1 MMKAP
6 SFESSQHALEA
17 LAHGVDPETG
27 DKLPHDTVLNRV
39 DILRVFLTAIAA
51 LETVRKRAQRRAQ
64 LPKSVG
70 KSWSEK
76 EANQLRDEHRQG
88 MPIPDIADRHGRTVR
103 AIEGRL
109 EILGL
114 LQAAQRTARND
125 FPSRANGTEDKT

>member
-6 SFESSQHALEA
+6 SFESSQRALEA
-17 LAHGVDPETG
+17 LAHGIDPETG

-39 DILRVFLTAIAA
+39 DIVRVFLTAIAA

-76 EANQLRDEHRQG
+76 EANQLREEHRQG

-114 LQAAQRTARND
+114 LRAEQRTARND
-125 FPSRANGTEDKT
+125 FPSRANGAEGKT